1 MFFGW
6 PFQMTQS
13 FASSLTRDA
22 GSVVADVVVVVV
34 ASSTLQQRRLSVVDV
49 NAVVDVVAAGVR
61 PLLQEVGDHVALALD
76 PDGAAA
82 GQLVAL
88 RLKDLGHLLCHLK
101 S

>member
-1 MFFGW
+1 
-6 PFQMTQS
+6 MTPS

-22 GSVVADVVVVVV
+22 ESVVADVVVVV